1 MSPYLKK
8 EVCILEFDN
17 TRPIYLQIIDVIK
30 KQIIRGELK
39 PGDKV
44 LSQRD
49 FAEKIRVNPNTV
61 QRAYKEMENMSIL
74 ETIRGQGTFIC
85 SRPEMLK
92 EIKSEMANEVLT
104 TFISDMRSLGFETDE
119 IRDIVNN
126 SLKGE

>member
-1 MSPYLKK
+1 
-8 EVCILEFDN
+8 LEFDS

-61 QRAYKEMENMSIL
+61 QRAYKEMESMSIL

-85 SRPEMLK
+85 NRPEMLK
-92 EIKSEMANEVLT
+92 EIKAEMANEILT

-119 IRDIVNN
+119 IRDIVNS